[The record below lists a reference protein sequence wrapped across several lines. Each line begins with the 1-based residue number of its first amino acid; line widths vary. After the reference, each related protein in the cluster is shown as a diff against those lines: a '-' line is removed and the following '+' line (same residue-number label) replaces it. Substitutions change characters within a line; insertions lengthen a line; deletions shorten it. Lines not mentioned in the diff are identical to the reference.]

1 MSKIQAVLNT
11 SRPYTVDLSAR
22 GQVWRADEPP
32 SHGGA
37 DQGPT
42 PVEMLLGALSSC
54 VAITVAMYASR
65 KQWPVQEVKVSM
77 AYRRMSPEEASASGS
92 TAAVASEITTR
103 MDLTGD
109 LTDDQRNRLQEIASR
124 CPVKRSVEGD
134 VFFRPA
140 TSEMSA
146 DE

>member
-11 SRPYTVDLSAR
+11 SQPYTVDLSAR

-32 SHGGA
+32 DHGGA

-65 KQWPVQEVKVSM
+65 KQWPVQKVTVSM
-77 AYRRMSPEEASASGS
+77 AYRRMSPEEAAAAGS
-92 TAAVASEITTR
+92 TAAVATEITTS

-109 LTDDQRNRLQEIASR
+109 LTDEQRNRLQEIGSR

-134 VFFRPA
+134 VFFRQSAPPK
-140 TSEMSA
+140 SA